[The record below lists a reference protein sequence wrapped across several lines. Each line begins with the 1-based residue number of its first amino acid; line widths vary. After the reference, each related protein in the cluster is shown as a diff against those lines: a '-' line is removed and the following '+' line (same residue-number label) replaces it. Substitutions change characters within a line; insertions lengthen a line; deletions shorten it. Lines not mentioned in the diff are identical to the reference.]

1 MFDRKKHILV
11 KGNDCVKAGKKL
23 YEALQAYHYALGDE
37 VPADTSARI
46 VELAEVK
53 FKLDKIVDEI
63 DNLIVDK
70 AQV

>member
-11 KGNDCVKAGKKL
+11 KGNDCVKAGKKF

-37 VPADTSARI
+37 VPALISNKI
-46 VELAEVK
+46 VQLAEVK
-53 FKLDKIVDEI
+53 LQLDEIVDEV